1 MTTRRARDIPPWV
14 MMALAVVAIALALSI
29 RARRMH
35 EDKLREG
42 CKNRLTELS
51 FAVLGYRDTH
61 SGLYPPGT
69 ASSGGLSPDQRLSW
83 ITVLYS
89 FFDESQNVNFLFDR
103 SLPWN
108 SPVNRVPTI
117 RGFRDEA
124 GRNPSYSDWVPPRL
138 LPYHVLVCPANV
150 KGADSGVTNFVG
162 IAGIGSDS
170 PTLPTGHP
178 RAGVFG
184 FDRQTSVADI
194 KDGLASTMMLA
205 ETADGIGPWIAG
217 GETTVRGLDLDRR
230 PYIGRGRQFGGL
242 HPGGAMIAFA
252 DGSVRFLRESIDP
265 TVFEALS
272 TAAGGEAVPNGLGP

>member
-1 MTTRRARDIPPWV
+1 MTAPRVRFLLRWV
-14 MMALAVVAIALALSI
+14 LMPLAVAAFLLVLSF

-42 CKNRLTELS
+42 CKHRLTEFS

-61 SGLYPPGT
+61 LGLYPPGT
-69 ASSGGLSPDQRLSW
+69 ASGSGLSPDQRLSW
-83 ITVLYS
+83 ITLLYN

-103 SLPWN
+103 SLPWD
-108 SPVNRVPTI
+108 SSVNRVPTI
-117 RGFRDEA
+117 RSLRDEA
-124 GRNPSYSDWVPPRL
+124 SGNPSYSDWVPPRL
-138 LPYHVLVCPANV
+138 FPYQVLVCPANV
-150 KGADSGVTNFVG
+150 KGTDSGVTNFVG
-162 IAGIGSDS
+162 ISGVGSDS

-194 KDGLASTMMLA
+194 KDGVACTMMLA

-217 GETTVRGLDLDRR
+217 GPATVRGLDPGRR
-230 PYIGRGRQFGGL
+230 PYIGPGRPFGGS

-272 TAAGGEAVPNGLGP
+272 TAAGGEVVPTGWGQ